1 MPIILYDAIECISK
15 LESEY
20 LIQIKSYDG
29 LYGTTAAIIH
39 WGSGWGSRFGL
50 GYRDINESN

>member
-1 MPIILYDAIECISK
+1 MFIYEITDGHDYDSTFLPARIIPIILYDAIECISK

-29 LYGTTAAIIH
+29 L
-39 WGSGWGSRFGL
+39 
-50 GYRDINESN
+50 